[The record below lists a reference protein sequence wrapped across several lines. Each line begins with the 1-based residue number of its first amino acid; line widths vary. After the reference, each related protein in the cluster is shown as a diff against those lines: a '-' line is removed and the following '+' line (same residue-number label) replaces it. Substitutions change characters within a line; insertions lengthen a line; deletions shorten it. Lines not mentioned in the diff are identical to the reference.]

1 MFKGYSS
8 EHREEFYASGA
19 FEALA
24 PFIHHLNEMTN
35 QDENIVDCIGKE
47 MAHDYCCKAS
57 KIIVTLFKMVQDAR
71 ADIEAMK
78 EAANH
83 AKQ

>member
-1 MFKGYSS
+1 MYSS
-8 EHREEFYASGA
+8 ERREEFYKSGA

-35 QDENIVDCIGKE
+35 QEENIVDCIGKE
-47 MAHDYCCKAS
+47 MTHDYCVKAS

-78 EAANH
+78 EAAQNERH
-83 AKQ
+83 

>member
-1 MFKGYSS
+1 MFGYKT

-19 FEALA
+19 FDMCGA
-24 PFIHHLNEMTN
+24 FIKHLDTMGE
-35 QDENIVDCIGKE
+35 EGGNIVDEIGKE
-47 MAHDYCCKAS
+47 MAHDYCVKAS
-57 KIIVTLFKMVQDAR
+57 KIIVMLYKMVQDAR
-71 ADIEAMK
+71 ADIDAMK